1 MSELHPYALF
11 SLQERVAVI
20 TGGAGGLGSV
30 MVRVLA
36 RAGAQVI
43 ILNRTLEKA
52 EHLAKAVR
60 QEGGKALALRCDVL
74 RPEVLRTA
82 RQRIVETFGR
92 VDILINAAEGNRP
105 AATTAPDQSF
115 FRLSP
120 AAMKAVFDLNLFGTI
135 YPCQVFGERMA
146 EQGNGVILNITSM
159 TALRPLTRV
168 VAYSAAKAAVA
179 NFTAWLAV
187 TMAREYSPAIRVNA
201 LAPGFFVTEQNRFLL
216 VEENGEPSPR
226 GRDVLAHTPM
236 GRFGEPEDLAGA
248 VLFLVSDA
256 SRFVTGTVVTVDGG
270 FSAFAGV

>member
-11 SLQERVAVI
+11 SLQDKVAVI

-30 MVRVLA
+30 MVRALA

-52 EHLAKAVR
+52 EHLAREVR
-60 QEGGKALALRCDVL
+60 QEGGKALALRCDVQ
-74 RPEVLRTA
+74 RPEVLRVA
-82 RQRIVETFGR
+82 RQRVVEAFGR
-92 VDILINAAEGNRP
+92 VDILINAAGGNRP
-105 AATTAPDQSF
+105 AATTTPEQPF
-115 FRLSP
+115 FHLSP
-120 AAMKAVFDLNLFGTI
+120 AAMKAVLDLNLLGTI

-146 EQGNGVILNITSM
+146 EQGSGVILNITSM
-159 TALRPLTRV
+159 AALRPLSRV

-179 NFTAWLAV
+179 NFTQWLAV

-201 LAPGFFVTEQNRFLL
+201 LAPGFFITEQNRFLL
-216 VEENGEPSPR
+216 VDENGNLTPR